1 MWASLAHGQKTID
14 NTLKRLKEYGYSSL
28 NDGIAKVGEK
38 FVTELMLLEQIKL
51 YESYKNADTYIKGWT
66 NGMLNF
72 HRYFVPKYADLP
84 RKDKFPEEYAKRE
97 GEGENAYANLGGV
110 A

>member
-1 MWASLAHGQKTID
+1 
-14 NTLKRLKEYGYSSL
+14 
-28 NDGIAKVGEK
+28 
-38 FVTELMLLEQIKL
+38 MLLEQIKL

-84 RKDKFPEEYAKRE
+84 RKDKFPKEYAKRE
-97 GEGENAYANLGGV
+97 GEGENAYANLEGV

>member
-1 MWASLAHGQKTID
+1 
-14 NTLKRLKEYGYSSL
+14 
-28 NDGIAKVGEK
+28 
-38 FVTELMLLEQIKL
+38 
-51 YESYKNADTYIKGWT
+51 
-66 NGMLNF
+66 MLNF